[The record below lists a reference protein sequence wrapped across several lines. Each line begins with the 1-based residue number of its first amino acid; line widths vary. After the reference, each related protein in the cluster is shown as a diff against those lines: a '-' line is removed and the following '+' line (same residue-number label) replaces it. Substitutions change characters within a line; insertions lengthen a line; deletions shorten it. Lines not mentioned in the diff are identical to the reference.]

1 MRSTFATWGLPLL
14 ALSTLPARVLC
25 GDILSTDGYT
35 TCMTDPTITVNN
47 MDIQYDRSTNLVTF
61 DVSGSSSEVQNVTA
75 TILVTAYGEKVYNKT
90 FNPCDSTTYVK
101 QLCPGKFMGD
111 VMIHPYLLLLTQ
123 RTVPAGTFA
132 AVGSQTIPAKYAN
145 VIPSIAFTVPDL
157 DGEATLTLTAADGQ
171 DLACIQSSVGN
182 GKTMNVPAVT
192 YVAAGVA
199 GAALVFSAASS
210 LMAGGVHGGSSAP
223 SPNFGEVVGWFQGIA
238 TNGMLSVTY
247 PQVYQS
253 FAKNFGFS
261 TGLIPWGSMQT
272 QIDNFRKS
280 TGGNLTEDNYQYLQ
294 NATLVYSNG
303 GNSSSSSSLFRRGL
317 DEVLLFTRDSL
328 STSVNETATSSNS
341 SSSST
346 SSTMHYVKGMEAY
359 VEQLTIPQANTF
371 MTVLLVFAIVIAA
384 ITVGILLLKVILEA
398 FALMGNLPKSL
409 NSFRKRYW
417 WRLAKTIVNLIMIL
431 YGIWTLYCVYQFT
444 NGDSWAAKVLAA
456 VTWSIFTSILLFFII
471 KIWLKVRQYRKMDGD
486 HRQMYE
492 NKETWVRY
500 SLFYDNFKK
509 GYWWVFIPAIIYT
522 FARNLVIAGANGH
535 GLAQTIGQLVVEALM
550 LAMLV
555 FSRPYNMKS
564 GNVINITIQ
573 VVRVIS
579 VVCILVFVEELGISQ
594 STKTIFGVVLIVIQS
609 VLTGVLAILIAVN
622 AIVACVKMNPH
633 RKQRKEAE
641 KMNRDLDNL
650 TPLDARNS
658 LLVDPTLLTE
668 YKGANA
674 QVSEY
679 QKAPLVSANLPAT
692 TTNKARY
699 DPVPKRSS
707 SPWAFENER
716 SGRPELTRDES
727 QHGLVNNAASMG
739 SRDRSYSVASDRS
752 YSPPATRHPRLP
764 DLEFGRL

>member
-1 MRSTFATWGLPLL
+1 M
-14 ALSTLPARVLC
+14 
-25 GDILSTDGYT
+25 
-35 TCMTDPTITVNN
+35 
-47 MDIQYDRSTNLVTF
+47 
-61 DVSGSSSEVQNVTA
+61 
-75 TILVTAYGEKVYNKT
+75 
-90 FNPCDSTTYVK
+90 
-101 QLCPGKFMGD
+101 
-111 VMIHPYLLLLTQ
+111 
-123 RTVPAGTFA
+123 
-132 AVGSQTIPAKYAN
+132 
-145 VIPSIAFTVPDL
+145 IPSIAFSVPDL
-157 DGEATLTLTAADGQ
+157 DGQATLQLISNSGK

-182 GKTMNVPAVT
+182 GKTMNVAAVT

-199 GAALVFSAASS
+199 GAALAFSAVSTIV
-210 LMAGGVHGGSSAP
+210 GGGFHGGSNAP
-223 SPNFGEVVGWFQGIA
+223 SPNFGEVIGWFQGIA

-253 FAKNFGFS
+253 FAKNFAFS

-280 TGGNLTEDNYQYLQ
+280 TGGNLTENNYQYLE

-303 GNSSSSSSLFRRGL
+303 ANSSSSSSSLFKRGL
-317 DEVLLFTRDSL
+317 SEVLLFTRDSI
-328 STSVNETATSSNS
+328 STSVNGTMSGTSNS
-341 SSSST
+341 TDSGSST
-346 SSTMHYVKGMEAY
+346 TSTMHYVHGIEAY

-371 MTVLLVFAIVIAA
+371 MTVLLMFAIVIAA

-417 WRLAKTIVNLIMIL
+417 WRLAKTIVNLIMVL

-444 NGDSWAAKVLAA
+444 NGDSWAAKVLAG
-456 VTWSIFTSILLFFII
+456 VTWSMFTSILLFFMI
-471 KIWLKVRQYRKMDGD
+471 KIWLKVHEYRKMDGD
-486 HRQMYE
+486 HSQMYE
-492 NKETWVRY
+492 NKETWVKY

-509 GYWWVFIPAIIYT
+509 GYWWVFIPAILYT
-522 FARNLVIAGANGH
+522 FARNTVIAAANGH
-535 GLAQTIGQLVVEALM
+535 GLAQAIGQLAVEFAM
-550 LAMLV
+550 LALLLW
-555 FSRPYNMKS
+555 SRPYTMKS
-564 GNVINITIQ
+564 GNVINIIIQ

-579 VVCILVFVEELGISQ
+579 VVCVLVFVEELGISQ

-622 AIVACVKMNPH
+622 AIVACVRMNPH

-641 KMNRDLDNL
+641 KMNRDLDDL

-679 QKAPLVSANLPAT
+679 KKAPLVSANLPAT
-692 TTNKARY
+692 TMNKARY
-699 DPVPKRSS
+699 DPVSKRDS
-707 SPWAFENER
+707 SPWGFENER
-716 SGRPELTRDES
+716 SGRPELVRDES
-727 QHGLVNNAASMG
+727 YQGLVSSAASMG
-739 SRDRSYSVASDRS
+739 GRDRS
-752 YSPPATRHPRLP
+752 YSPPGGRHPKLP